1 MTMEKKKLPKESK
14 SPKAPKKSKSQET
27 PEESKPPSIPKTP
40 KPKKPK
46 PPSGDQI
53 IVENQGERNVIA
65 AGRNARATAF
75 NFNIRDFKWQP
86 VVIVLVVVGALL
98 AVILWYVVPEQAKE
112 MAGQFNV
119 AVAEFTVQDANGK
132 TLRGKDGTLLAAYVE
147 NQIGSQFTEIELNK
161 NIPYEVWGPDQ
172 TGVVAGDTA
181 EERSINAAALA
192 KKIHAHVL
200 IYGVII
206 SDGNQS
212 RFVPEF
218 YVNHASFQDASEI
231 TGEHKIGTEV
241 KLSLPF
247 VDSIQAVENRGLAGR
262 VNALDLI
269 TIGLAYYS
277 VDDFENAAYYLEQAA
292 AEDRWLE
299 ASGKEVA
306 YLLVGNAYVRWASR
320 VDDSK
325 YLTNAAENYAKALD
339 INKTYGR
346 GLVGQANVLYL
357 EALGPLDHPQ
367 IDPAK
372 LDEADARVTQALE
385 LEGQPESDNIES
397 KAHFNRGQIDLAR
410 FSAKVPGEDWLVRA
424 KEEFLFVTRDY
435 ESGDTTLESLASHSY
450 FRLGIIAYYQ
460 GDPDSSISL
469 IQKAIPMASPFS
481 QGEFSAML
489 GDIYANLGR
498 KDDAAKAYEEAISI
512 AVSLGDEKSAQ
523 KYQDKLNGLK

>member
-325 YLTNAAENYAKALD
+325 YLTDAAENYAKALD